1 MSRLTPIGGA
11 LVAAL
16 AVGCAAEDDSLPR
29 PEFDSAAVP
38 LPVLSEYGFFVGQ
51 MAELQPAPGVY
62 EYDVNAPLFAD
73 NSHKGRFIYLPEGVQ
88 MTVTEQDE
96 WDLPVGTIVIK
107 TFYFDT
113 GEDDRII
120 ETRLLQH
127 SESGEWKSHI
137 YQWDDAQTEGEY
149 IRAGADVTV
158 DVADPEGGTHEQLYL
173 VPDENA
179 CGSCHE
185 RDDTLRLLGIT
196 THQLNKDV
204 QRDGETIN
212 QMTWLA
218 EQGVIAGEMP
228 DPSSLPA
235 FVDPAGDAD
244 LDARARAYLHG
255 NCSHCHRPGGGGASG
270 LKFLQWE
277 TDPLSF
283 GVCKVPAAAGPGA
296 GGRPL
301 DIVPG
306 NPDESI
312 VVFRM
317 ASTDPEIK
325 MPEVPTLL
333 SDDFGVQLITEWI
346 AAMPPNDCQGG

>member
-1 MSRLTPIGGA
+1 MPRLAPYGAA

-16 AVGCAAEDDSLPR
+16 AVGCAAEQEPAPR
-29 PEFDSAAVP
+29 PEFDSAMVP
-38 LPVLSEYGFFVGQ
+38 LPLLSEYGFFAGQ
-51 MAELQPAPGVY
+51 LADLEPAPGVY

-73 NSHKGRFIYLPEGVQ
+73 NSHKGRYIYLPEGAQ
-88 MTVTEQDE
+88 MTVTELDE
-96 WDLPVGTIVIK
+96 WDVPVGAIVIK

-113 GEDDRII
+113 GEEDRII
-120 ETRLLQH
+120 ETRLLQRT
-127 SESGEWKSHI
+127 EAEWKSHI
-137 YQWDDAQTEGEY
+137 YQWDEAQTEGEY

-158 DVADPEGGTHEQLYL
+158 TVPDPEGGSTEQLYL

-185 RDDTLRLLGIT
+185 RDDVLRLLGIT
-196 THQLNKDV
+196 THQMNKDV
-204 QRDGETIN
+204 QRDGETVN

-218 EQGVIAGEMP
+218 EQGAIAGELG
-228 DPSSLPA
+228 DVTALPA
-235 FVDPAGDAD
+235 FPDPEGDAG

-255 NCSHCHRPGGGGASG
+255 NCSHCHRPGGGGGASG
-270 LKFLQWE
+270 LSFLQWE
-277 TDPLSF
+277 TNPLDF

-346 AAMPPNDCQGG
+346 AAMPPNDCQ